1 MADKKDSMEKLLK
14 LYALATRGVG
24 GERENARRLLNR
36 LLEKTGVTIESVEL
50 AAGAGVTSLQSYSFS
65 VRKYFPGFSQVLAQ
79 LVYSFGLRDGDSI
92 YVRVFQKERVIC
104 YVLELNRAEAA
115 LLDVFWKPCYEAFRR
130 SDEKMKIRQAQE
142 LSKLK
147 EKQAQELSRLKGI
160 HEKEAAGL
168 ALGFIAKNELYS
180 KDVPAEDSECP
191 DLSGMAFVGRDYVG
205 FDHDHE
211 GKLGTCL
218 AQLEDRGAEQ

>member
-50 AAGAGVTSLQSYSFS
+50 AAGAGVTSLQSYSFT

-79 LVYSFGLRDGDSI
+79 LVYSFGLRDGDSM

-115 LLDVFWKPCYEAFRR
+115 LLDVFWKPCYDAFRR

-142 LSKLK
+142 LSK
-147 EKQAQELSRLKGI
+147 LKGI

-168 ALGFIAKNELYS
+168 ALGFIAKNELYR

>member
-50 AAGAGVTSLQSYSFS
+50 AAGEGVTLLQSYSFT

-115 LLDVFWKPCYEAFRR
+115 LLDVFLPIY
-130 SDEKMKIRQAQE
+130 
-142 LSKLK
+142 L
-147 EKQAQELSRLKGI
+147 
-160 HEKEAAGL
+160 L
-168 ALGFIAKNELYS
+168 A
-180 KDVPAEDSECP
+180 
-191 DLSGMAFVGRDYVG
+191 
-205 FDHDHE
+205 
-211 GKLGTCL
+211 
-218 AQLEDRGAEQ
+218 

>member
-50 AAGAGVTSLQSYSFS
+50 AAGAGVTSLQSYSFT
-65 VRKYFPGFSQVLAQ
+65 VRKYFPGFSQVLSQ
-79 LVYSFGLRDGDSI
+79 LVYSFGLRDGDSM

-115 LLDVFWKPCYEAFRR
+115 LLDVFWKPCYDAFRR

-142 LSKLK
+142 LSK
-147 EKQAQELSRLKGI
+147 LKGI

-168 ALGFIAKNELYS
+168 ALGFIAKNELYR